1 MTPRAAEKAD
11 FLRRA
16 GWAAAESG
24 HLAGDASARSYERL
38 RLGDRTAVLMDSP
51 PGPGDDTADFLR
63 IGAHLAGLGL
73 SPPQVLDGEP
83 DRGLLLL
90 EDLGD
95 ALFTTVLADDPSLEA
110 PLYAAAVDVLLALQD
125 HPPPG
130 GLPDL
135 TARDWAEAAGFA
147 PEFYAAAATGQ
158 SPETERYTE
167 ALTRALQAQADAA
180 RMLILRDYHAGNLLW
195 LPGRKGAA
203 RVGLLDFQQGQLGQP
218 GYDLV
223 SLLQDARR
231 DVAPE
236 TEAAGLARFAAGKGV
251 TAQEMAAGHAVL
263 GAQRALRIIGIFAR
277 LCLVS
282 GKPGYVALIPRVWG
296 QLMRNLAHPAL
307 AELRREC
314 LAILPEPT
322 EDTLTRITAKCA
334 TPCP

>member
-73 SPPQVLDGEP
+73 SPPPGLDGEP

-90 EDLGD
+90 EDLGGPP
-95 ALFTTVLADDPSLEA
+95 LTTGPGEDPSLEA

-135 TARDWAEAAGFA
+135 TARDWAGAAGFA
-147 PEFYAAAATGQ
+147 PGFYAAAATGQ
-158 SPETERYTE
+158 SRETERYTE
-167 ALTRALQAQADAA
+167 ALTRALQAHADAA

-231 DVAPE
+231 DVAPG

-251 TAQEMAAGHAVL
+251 TAQEMAAGYAVL
-263 GAQRALRIIGIFAR
+263 GAQRALRSIGIFAR

-307 AELRREC
+307 AELRHEC